1 VAAVL
6 LHTDVELLGVGRLG
20 NELPLDTAK
29 ILGIQAEAVE
39 TLPALAGTGI
49 EKRLLGIFLDV
60 LETGNHPRIEDRIG
74 AFARRCLTAHGPLLL
89 ASGQPRP
96 HHCQSVPA
104 HIDYGDDYGD
114 ATLLSGVQETLLHSP
129 EME

>member
-20 NELPLDTAK
+20 NGLLLDTAK

-39 TLPALAGTGI
+39 TLPALAGTEI
-49 EKRLLGIFLDV
+49 EKGLLGIFLDV
-60 LETGNHPRIEDRIG
+60 LETGNHLRIEDQVD
-74 AFARRCLTAHGPLLL
+74 ARCLTAHGPLLL

-96 HHCQSVPA
+96 HHCQFVPA
-104 HIDYGDDYGD
+104 HIEYGDDYGD
-114 ATLLSGVQETLLHSP
+114 VTLLGGVCTRIYSSL
-129 EME
+129 